1 MSSFKNA
8 YVNQV
13 FEDFCKKNQGQVEY
27 IDACKEILESL
38 ELCVENDPR
47 IEKLNILERFLEPE
61 RFITFRV
68 PWVNDKGEV
77 KVNRGFRVQ
86 YNSALGWNLVPPL

>member
-8 YVNQV
+8 YVNRV

-68 PWVNDKGEV
+68 PWVND
-77 KVNRGFRVQ
+77 
-86 YNSALGWNLVPPL
+86 